1 MYTTLRHN
9 YIAKIP
15 KTGVF
20 QAATCGSEAWTL
32 DWTAL
37 TRMNAFNSKL
47 WEIAKNSFDR
57 DTKKKSTRGA
67 SSVLRTIA
75 WKFCKDTNSETFW
88 SPEMTRRA
96 KGRPNKKK
104 NDKWGEK
111 EEERKKNIKELF
123 GQWAEMQLSYNF
135 NGQSSHLTTPSLLH
149 ITYALYSSLFHL
161 SVACGLQTYFRSSR
175 LAHRTG
181 RREATL
187 HPRLNV
193 WRDATTGNTSA
204 VRRLFFPQT
213 WILQIDIAKFSDE
226 KDTGRGVIRTK

>member
-20 QAATCGSEAWTL
+20 QAATYGSEAWTL

-96 KGRPNKKK
+96 RGRPNKKK
-104 NDKWGEK
+104 NDKGEK

-161 SVACGLQTYFRSSR
+161 SVACGLQTYFRSSLLSFR
-175 LAHRTG
+175 KG
-181 RREATL
+181 RRE
-187 HPRLNV
+187 
-193 WRDATTGNTSA
+193 ATTGNTSA

-213 WILQIDIAKFSDE
+213 WILQIDIAKFSDA

>member
-96 KGRPNKKK
+96 RGRPNKKK
-104 NDKWGEK
+104 NDKWEEK

-135 NGQSSHLTTPSLLH
+135 NGQSSHPTTPSLLH

-161 SVACGLQTYFRSSR
+161 SVACGLQTYFRSSLLSLR
-175 LAHRTG
+175 KG
-181 RREATL
+181 RREI
-187 HPRLNV
+187 RLQ
-193 WRDATTGNTSA
+193 TGNTSA

-213 WILQIDIAKFSDE
+213 WILQIDIAKFSDA